1 MFCKNFAYIGSIGK
15 MTFFFFCDEAMTHS
29 KNNNFKKGQKVN
41 KLDCLSS
48 LITLLHLLE
57 EKKNILTGLF

>member
-1 MFCKNFAYIGSIGK
+1 
-15 MTFFFFCDEAMTHS
+15 MTHS

-57 EKKNILTGLF
+57 EKKNTFNRAFLTLSTLIYQKKFLTMQFSTFTKS

>member
-1 MFCKNFAYIGSIGK
+1 
-15 MTFFFFCDEAMTHS
+15 MTHS

-57 EKKNILTGLF
+57 EKKNTFNWAFLILSTLIYQKNV